1 MCENFS
7 LQQSVVKEKLAEIVF
22 ESQDFAN
29 LQFTVPASN
38 ILNARGLTSGLVVDM
53 GECST
58 TLTPIVE
65 GFILSNSVRRSV
77 TGG

>member
-7 LQQSVVKEKLAEIVF
+7 LQQKGVQERLAEIVF
-22 ESQDFAN
+22 ESLDFAN
-29 LQFTVPASN
+29 FQFTVPASN
-38 ILNARGLTSGLVVDM
+38 ILNARGMTSGLVVDM

-65 GFILSNSVRRSV
+65 GFFLRNSVRRSV